1 MIGKT
6 PFEPVTGK
14 IVFPDINQLENKTLE
29 ELKQLRITK
38 VSTYHAN
45 FVTCA
50 FTLSD
55 GQSCRAGK
63 NYDFNNHYEID
74 QTKRLR
80 KIEIIFEKSER
91 FIS

>member
-6 PFEPVTGK
+6 LYEPVTGK
-14 IVFPDINQLENKTLE
+14 IVFPDIKQLEKKTLE

-38 VSTYHAN
+38 ISTYNAA
-45 FVTCA
+45 FVTCG

-63 NYDFNNHYEID
+63 DYDFSNHYEID

-80 KIEIIFEKSER
+80 KIEVIFEKREN